1 MPSSASAPHP
11 GDPVLRIVRVRDV
24 LDTAAEPAEL
34 RVLVDRLWPRGVRKD
49 RLPGIDWDK
58 DACPSDALR
67 RALHGGGLPR
77 EEFAV
82 RYRAELARS
91 GAADALL
98 ARALGAGTRTLSL
111 LTDVREA
118 ESSHAAV
125 LAEVLGE
132 ALVEPRGAAG

>member
-1 MPSSASAPHP
+1 MPSSASAPPP

-98 ARALGAGTRTLSL
+98 ARAVGAGTRTLSL

-132 ALVEPRGAAG
+132 ALAEPRGAAG

>member
-1 MPSSASAPHP
+1 M
-11 GDPVLRIVRVRDV
+11 RDV
-24 LDTAAEPAEL
+24 LDTSAEPAEL

-49 RLPGIDWDK
+49 RLPGIAWDT

-67 RALHGGGLPR
+67 RALHGGDLSR
-77 EEFAV
+77 EEFAA

-98 ARALGAGTRTLSL
+98 ARAAGSGARTVSL
-111 LTDVREA
+111 LTDVRAA

-125 LAEVLGE
+125 LAAVLEE
-132 ALVEPRGAAG
+132 ALAEPRGAAG